1 MRSARSTWA
10 RAAPRPP
17 GRSLPN
23 GRSAGLPQRLAI
35 EAVDRFACRQ
45 ANARILVAVART
57 LEVSE
62 ERVVMN
68 VDRVGNTVAA
78 SIPLVLTDAAAA
90 ATSSA
95 RISAG
100 TPP

>member
-1 MRSARSTWA
+1 M
-10 RAAPRPP
+10 
-17 GRSLPN
+17 
-23 GRSAGLPQRLAI
+23 
-35 EAVDRFACRQ
+35 
-45 ANARILVAVART
+45 AVART